1 MLEQNL
7 EIPLFPLNTVL
18 FPGMMLP
25 LHIFEERYKAMIDQC
40 LAADNIFGVVLAK
53 NKQAVAPD
61 VMNIFADDIFTIG
74 TTAQIT
80 AIERLYD
87 NRLNLITVGQERFQ
101 IKNIRASSDDYLIG
115 EVAPFPLSEIEDLET
130 VDFMVQK
137 LRPMVEEYIQHLAT
151 ASGEDLSGAKLP
163 SDPRSLA
170 FLAGTAIQGPVTDKQ
185 YLLTAS
191 SLSELVLRTATLLDR
206 ENKILVYMLRAY
218 QVHQQV
224 QKLDFV
230 DYSLN

>member
-1 MLEQNL
+1 MLEKNT

-53 NKQAVAPD
+53 NKQAVAPN
-61 VMNIFADDIFTIG
+61 VMNIFTDDIFAIG

-101 IKNIRASSDDYLIG
+101 IMNLKASSDDYLIG
-115 EVAPFPLSEIEDLET
+115 EVAPFPLSELEDHET
-130 VDFMVQK
+130 IDLMSQK

-191 SLSELVLRTATLLDR
+191 SLSELVLRTATMLDR

-218 QVHQQV
+218 EVHQRV
-224 QKLDFV
+224 QQLDFV

>member
-1 MLEQNL
+1 MLEKIT

-25 LHIFEERYKAMIDQC
+25 LHIFEERYKAMINQC
-40 LAADNIFGVVLAK
+40 LASDNTFGVVLAK
-53 NKQAVAPD
+53 NKQAIAPN
-61 VMNIFADDIFTIG
+61 VMNIFTDDIFAVG

-80 AIERLYD
+80 AVERLSD

-101 IKNIRASSDDYLIG
+101 IKNIKASSDDYLIG
-115 EVAPFPLSEIEDLET
+115 EVAPFPLSEYEDNET
-130 VDFMVQK
+130 IGLMSQK

-151 ASGEDLSGAKLP
+151 ASGEDLSGATLP

-191 SLSELVLRTATLLDR
+191 SLSELVFRTVAMLDR

-218 QVHQQV
+218 EVHQRAQ
-224 QKLDFV
+224 QLDFV

>member
-1 MLEQNL
+1 
-7 EIPLFPLNTVL
+7 
-18 FPGMMLP
+18 
-25 LHIFEERYKAMIDQC
+25 
-40 LAADNIFGVVLAK
+40 
-53 NKQAVAPD
+53 
-61 VMNIFADDIFTIG
+61 MNIFTDDIFAIG

-101 IKNIRASSDDYLIG
+101 VKNIKPSSDDYLIG
-115 EVAPFPLSEIEDLET
+115 EVVPFPLSELEDHDT
-130 VDFMVQK
+130 VDFMSQK

-151 ASGEDLSGAKLP
+151 ASGEDLSGPKLP

-170 FLAGTAIQGPVTDKQ
+170 FLAGTAIQGPLTDKQ
-185 YLLTAS
+185 YLLTAA
-191 SLSELVLRTATLLDR
+191 SLSELVLRTATMLDR

-224 QKLDFV
+224 QRLDFV

>member
-1 MLEQNL
+1 MLEKNT

-25 LHIFEERYKAMIDQC
+25 LHIFEERYKAMIDEC
-40 LAADNIFGVVLAK
+40 LAADNTFGVVLAK
-53 NKQAVAPD
+53 NKQAVAPN
-61 VMNIFADDIFTIG
+61 VMNIFTDDMFAVG

-80 AIERLYD
+80 AVERLYD
-87 NRLNLITVGQERFQ
+87 DRLNLITVGQERFQ
-101 IKNIRASSDDYLIG
+101 INNIRASSDDYLIG
-115 EVAPFPLSEIEDLET
+115 EVTPFPLSEFEDLET
-130 VDFMVQK
+130 IDLLSQK
-137 LRPMVEEYIQHLAT
+137 LRPKVEEYIQHLAT

-163 SDPRSLA
+163 NDPSSLA

-191 SLSELVLRTATLLDR
+191 SLTELIFRTAIMLDR

-218 QVHQQV
+218 EVHQRV
-224 QKLDFV
+224 QQLDFV